1 MMQALAGDRSR
12 IAFEGRGLLKTALS
26 GIASATMEETAIL
39 KRATIAPRLDIMVLP
54 MNDFMVLPMNKETIP
69 QLERFVQC
77 CSTN

>member
-39 KRATIAPRLDIMVLP
+39 KRATIAPRLD
-54 MNDFMVLPMNKETIP
+54 FMVLPMNKETIP